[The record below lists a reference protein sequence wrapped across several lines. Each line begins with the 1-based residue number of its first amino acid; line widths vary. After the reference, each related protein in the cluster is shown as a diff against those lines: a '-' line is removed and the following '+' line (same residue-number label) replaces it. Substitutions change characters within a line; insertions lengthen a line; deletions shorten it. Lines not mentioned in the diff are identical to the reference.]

1 MEQLF
6 SSKIQEIDWF
16 FMQIWI
22 RMEEKKRSY
31 ASRDVMPVSDGS
43 IEKHHKCRY
52 GSMEASAEF
61 ESRGTAMVLDMLEF
75 ELLISAGTSKYGIVS
90 YIEGW
95 L

>member
-31 ASRDVMPVSDGS
+31 ASRDVMPVADESMEKHYKCKCGS
-43 IEKHHKCRY
+43 I
-52 GSMEASAEF
+52 S
-61 ESRGTAMVLDMLEF
+61 
-75 ELLISAGTSKYGIVS
+75 GIREPGYS
-90 YIEGW
+90 HG
-95 L
+95 LQRA